1 MTQYASTLCQ
11 TNIHRE
17 PDAKSD
23 LIAQIEANS
32 TVAVIEHGCMWCKI
46 VKDCYEGF
54 CKTENLKFENGSTID
69 DEEEDTITISIPRD
83 CACALY
89 EALKFSLQKQ

>member
-1 MTQYASTLCQ
+1 MTEYASLITT
-11 TNIHRE
+11 TNIFRE

-23 LIAQIEANS
+23 LITQINANS

-46 VKDCYEGF
+46 IKDSYEGF
-54 CKTENLKFENGSTID
+54 CKTEHLKFENSDVVQETKESTIM
-69 DEEEDTITISIPRD
+69 ISIPRD

-89 EALKFSLQKQ
+89 NALKFSLKI